1 MRFMRSFLTWFLPAC
16 ALAAGP
22 VPKVVRLE
30 AGGKDYLPVL
40 MGVPETGGMRSG
52 LVVLAP
58 GRAVGRHSTE
68 GNEEL
73 LVVLEGAG
81 PAGFAAIATGEVA
94 PLIHMPPG
102 QPADAVRLLRDIE
115 SVSKLYRSRGY
126 MMVQIKPNAQFDEE
140 KSTVRYDLN
149 VTEGDLYKM
158 GELEIA
164 GLDTQAK
171 ARMLAAWTLREGQP
185 YNADYPKKYLDD
197 TRNLIPRGVQWAISI
212 HETPDTKDKTVD
224 VEIRFKQQ

>member
-1 MRFMRSFLTWFLPAC
+1 LK
-16 ALAAGP
+16 AAF
-22 VPKVVRLE
+22 
-30 AGGKDYLPVL
+30 
-40 MGVPETGGMRSG
+40 G
-52 LVVLAP
+52 LSDARVVLQPAP
-58 GRAVGRHSTE
+58 A
-68 GNEEL
+68 
-73 LVVLEGAG
+73 ADAQG
-81 PAGFAAIATGEVA
+81 PAELEVDAIVPVMPGKVYSTSSVEWKGNSAIATGEVA

-197 TRNLIPRGVQWAISI
+197 TRNVIPRGVQWAISI
-212 HETPDTKDKTVD
+212 HETPDAKDKTVD